1 MVKEELG
8 HDAVILS
15 TRNFQPEH
23 NGRKGNPWVEVVA
36 AIDFEV
42 ETVTSATRGKPAA
55 QAAPLVAPA
64 ARAFLPP
71 ESAAQ
76 ARPVAPRPAAIRVAQ
91 DLPLPSHPRD
101 AVAADGIS
109 FSREARRLQ
118 QRFSQEDKAARSEIR
133 HDVKKPAPRGPAAE
147 AANGNRPNP
156 EDVVNWRNQILEQLV
171 VEPLTLGSGQ
181 GPTIIALVGP
191 TGVGKTTTAA
201 KIAAWFSLNHN
212 YKVAMLSMDCYRIG
226 ATDQLRTYARIMRLP
241 CEVALKEQ
249 DLTWAIKKHQHKD
262 LLIIDTAGKSPFDPD
277 HIQELRQWF
286 GPHPTIIPY
295 LVLSATAKKEDL
307 HQIMETYRP
316 LEVPGVILTKLDETR
331 AYATLCQQMARA
343 AMPIACLC
351 TGQKVPEDF
360 LPASKEFLKT
370 LFGEGWDSAMNHQTV
385 ACRQQGWM
393 Q

>member
-1 MVKEELG
+1 MKVKRFEAPDTKSALALVKEELG
-8 HDAVILS
+8 NDAVILS
-15 TRNFQPEH
+15 TRNFQPEN
-23 NGRKGNPWVEVVA
+23 NGRKGGNPWVEVVA

-42 ETVTSATRGKPAA
+42 ETVTNASRSKPTTKA
-55 QAAPLVAPA
+55 APA

-76 ARPVAPRPAAIRVAQ
+76 ARPVSGYH
-91 DLPLPSHPRD
+91 LPVD
-101 AVAADGIS
+101 DIS

-118 QRFSQEDKAARSEIR
+118 QRFTKESTPAQPEIR
-133 HDVKKPAPRGPAAE
+133 HDVKKPAPRVREAE
-147 AANGNRPNP
+147 QAKNGRPNP

-171 VEPLTLGSGQ
+171 VEPLTLRSGQ

-201 KIAAWFSLNHN
+201 KIAAWFSLHHN

-226 ATDQLRTYARIMRLP
+226 ATDQLRTYARIMHLP
-241 CEVALKEQ
+241 CEVALREQ
-249 DLTWAIKKHQHKD
+249 DLEWALKKHRQKD
-262 LLIIDTAGKSPFDPD
+262 LIIIDTAGKSPFDPD
-277 HIQELRQWF
+277 HIRELRQWF
-286 GPHPTIIPY
+286 DPHPTIIPY

-316 LEVPGVILTKLDETR
+316 LAVPGVILTKLDETR

-343 AMPIACLC
+343 AMPISCLC

-370 LFGEGWDSAMNHQTV
+370 LFGEGWDSAMNHQSV